1 MGETNRPANGEAAR
15 ERGSSLADYFR
26 LAWSLALIK
35 VSAAE
40 DEALRVASRVGDLAG
55 WGPEEV
61 RRLAKVFTERLAAQ
75 RKEFERSL
83 DEGIDRAVARL
94 KVPRR
99 EEIDALWARLARVA
113 ERIEALAARRQGGK
127 P

>member
-1 MGETNRPANGEAAR
+1 MAMGDTGKPSPETPK
-15 ERGSSLADYFR
+15 ERTSLGDFFKE
-26 LAWSLALIK
+26 AWSTALIK

-40 DEALRVASRVGDLAG
+40 EEAGRVLHRAGDLAG

-61 RRLAKVFTERLAAQ
+61 RRLAKEFGERLSAQ
-75 RKEFERSL
+75 RKEFEKSL

-99 EEIDALWARLARVA
+99 EELETLWARLGRVG
-113 ERIEALAARRQGGK
+113 ERLDALRARRQK
-127 P
+127 PI